1 MTIITRRRLLTGAA
15 AGAAALP
22 FAQSAF
28 AQGRL
33 TVTSYGG
40 TWEKAQREIYAPVFK
55 SRNAGWDV
63 DVQLG
68 GPPQWLSQI
77 EANASAPPIHVSLM
91 PVELALAGG
100 AKGLFEK
107 ISVDKVPNL
116 ADVPKPFIDMCE
128 GWGVCVNY
136 GAAVFGYHK
145 ERVKNP
151 PKSYKELVERV
162 SKGELRAAL
171 PGIGWAFTPTILLWP
186 LAQAFGGGVDNVT
199 PGFEAVKRMKP
210 NSVFWNSVT
219 EFPQLLQS
227 GEADVGIWYD
237 GRIWD
242 AYDAGAKWLAPLN
255 PEEGAAMIPAS
266 VVKVKNAPDIG
277 WKYVDAMLDPEA
289 QLKFAKL
296 INYPITN
303 SKVVFP
309 PELRE
314 RFTPWEKTQLPP
326 FGKIAAVIPEW
337 VNRWNRELRG

>member
-1 MTIITRRRLLTGAA
+1 MICRPDPPIIAAAGFSRACSAILMPDKLPRPRRPSAPRDAHCFRIWFPRRLPGHEAGGRCKLADRYVTDMRHDRSHNMTIITRRRLLTSA

-22 FAQSAF
+22 FVTDAF

-55 SRNAGWDV
+55 AKNAGWDV

-107 ISVDKVPNL
+107 VSVEKVPNL

-162 SKGELRAAL
+162 AKGELHAAL
-171 PGIGWAFTPTILLWP
+171 PGIGWA
-186 LAQAFGGGVDNVT
+186 
-199 PGFEAVKRMKP
+199 
-210 NSVFWNSVT
+210 
-219 EFPQLLQS
+219 
-227 GEADVGIWYD
+227 
-237 GRIWD
+237 
-242 AYDAGAKWLAPLN
+242 
-255 PEEGAAMIPAS
+255 
-266 VVKVKNAPDIG
+266 
-277 WKYVDAMLDPEA
+277 
-289 QLKFAKL
+289 
-296 INYPITN
+296 
-303 SKVVFP
+303 
-309 PELRE
+309 
-314 RFTPWEKTQLPP
+314 
-326 FGKIAAVIPEW
+326 
-337 VNRWNRELRG
+337 

>member
-1 MTIITRRRLLTGAA
+1 MTIITRRSLLAGAA
-15 AGAAALP
+15 AGVATLP
-22 FAQSAF
+22 FAHDAF

-116 ADVPKPFIDMCE
+116 ADVPKPFVDMCE

-162 SKGELRAAL
+162 AKGELRAAL

-199 PGFEAVKRMKP
+199 PGFEAVKRMRP

-266 VVKVKNAPDIG
+266 VVKVKNAPEIG
-277 WKYVDAMLDPEA
+277 WKYVDAMLDRPLEIRRH
-289 QLKFAKL
+289 KG
-296 INYPITN
+296 
-303 SKVVFP
+303 VVADDLCAP
-309 PELRE
+309 GVGE
-314 RFTPWEKTQLPP
+314 
-326 FGKIAAVIPEW
+326 V
-337 VNRWNRELRG
+337 